1 LSLAPR
7 RFSAPRGALRG
18 PNVQKPPRLSKE
30 NTMSKIKP
38 FCALRPKPEQANAVA
53 SPPYDVLSSDEARVM
68 AKDNPLSF
76 LHVSKPEIDLD
87 PKIDQYA
94 DAVYAKAAENMR
106 RMVEGGV
113 YFREDAPCLYL
124 YQQEMRI
131 GDRLHVQVGLVAGAS
146 SEEYEKDLIK
156 KHELTRADKEKDRT
170 RHVETLNAN
179 GGPVFLTYRAVK
191 GIDAMIDAER
201 NRAPLYDFVSPDGIR
216 HVVWIIREGE
226 RIRAFADAFAKLP
239 CLYIADGH
247 HRCASGVAIGAK
259 RRAANPCH
267 TGEEEYA
274 HFLAVMFPHDQLYIM
289 DYNRVVLDLNGL
301 DEQAFLA
308 KVREKF
314 DVAQT
319 TDKRPAKATEFG
331 MFLGGKWYRL
341 HAKPGTFDAKN
352 PVESLDVSIL
362 QNNLLAPILG
372 IGDPRRDKRID
383 FVGGIR
389 GPEELERRVR
399 EGAAVAFSMF
409 ATSME
414 QLMAIADAGQIMPP
428 KSTWF
433 EPKLRSGLLVRPL
446 D

>member
-1 LSLAPR
+1 MR
-7 RFSAPRGALRG
+7 RL
-18 PNVQKPPRLSKE
+18 
-30 NTMSKIKP
+30 
-38 FCALRPKPEQANAVA
+38 VA
-53 SPPYDVLSSDEARVM
+53 DRVM
-68 AKDNPLSF
+68 
-76 LHVSKPEIDLD
+76 
-87 PKIDQYA
+87 
-94 DAVYAKAAENMR
+94 R
-106 RMVEGGV
+106 RDET
-113 YFREDAPCLYL
+113 PCLYL

-131 GDRLHVQVGLVAGAS
+131 GDRTHVQVGLVAGAS
-146 SEEYEKDLIK
+146 SDEYERNLIK

-179 GGPVFLTYRAVK
+179 AGPVFLTYRAVTS
-191 GIDAMIDAER
+191 IDAMVDAER
-201 NRAPLYDFVSPDGIR
+201 REKPLYDFVSPDGIR
-216 HVVWIIREGE
+216 HVVWAIREAG
-226 RIRAFADAFAKLP
+226 RIGAFTAAFAEIP

-247 HRCASGVAIGAK
+247 HRCASGVSIGAK

-267 TGEEEYA
+267 LGDEEYA
-274 HFLAVMFPHDQLYIM
+274 YFLAVMFPHDQLYIM
-289 DYNRVVLDLNGL
+289 DYNRVVLDLHGL
-301 DEQAFLA
+301 TEAAFLA
-308 KVREKF
+308 KVKEKF
-314 DVAQT
+314 DVAESEE
-319 TDKRPAKATEFG
+319 KRPTKATEFG
-331 MFLGGKWYRL
+331 MFLGGRWYRL
-341 HAKPGTFDAKN
+341 SAKAGSYDAKN

-389 GPEELERRVR
+389 GPEELEKRVR
-399 EGAAVAFSMF
+399 GGAAVAFSMF

>member
-1 LSLAPR
+1 
-7 RFSAPRGALRG
+7 
-18 PNVQKPPRLSKE
+18 
-30 NTMSKIKP
+30 MSKIKP
-38 FCALRPKPEQANAVA
+38 FSALRPTPENANAVA
-53 SPPYDVLSSDEARVM
+53 SPPYDVLNSEEAREM
-68 AKDNPLSF
+68 AKGNPLSF

-94 DAVYAKAAENMR
+94 DEVYAKAAENMR
-106 RMVEGGV
+106 RMVQDRV
-113 YFREDAPCLYL
+113 YFREEAPCLYL
-124 YQQEMRI
+124 YQQEMKI
-131 GDRLHVQVGLVAGAS
+131 GARLHVQVGLVAGAS
-146 SEEYEKDLIK
+146 SAEYEKNLIK

-170 RHVETLNAN
+170 RHVETLDANA
-179 GGPVFLTYRAVK
+179 GPVFLTYRAQK
-191 GIDAMIDAER
+191 SIDAMIDAER
-201 NRAPLYDFVSPDGIR
+201 KHAPLYDFVSPDGIR
-216 HVVWIIREGE
+216 HVVWIIREDA
-226 RIRAFADAFAKLP
+226 RIAAFVDAFAKIP
-239 CLYIADGH
+239 CMYIADGH

-267 TGEEEYA
+267 TGCEEYA

-289 DYNRVVLDLNGL
+289 DYNRVVLDLHGL
-301 DEQAFLA
+301 DESGFLA

-314 DVAQT
+314 DVAET
-319 TDKRPAKATEFG
+319 KEKRPTKATEFG

-341 HAKPGTFDAKN
+341 AAKPGTFDPKN

-362 QNNLLAPILG
+362 QNNLLSPILG

-389 GPEELERRVR
+389 GMEELERRVN

-414 QLMAIADAGQIMPP
+414 QLMAIADAEQIMPP

-433 EPKLRSGLLVRPL
+433 EPKLRSGLLIRPL

>member
-1 LSLAPR
+1 
-7 RFSAPRGALRG
+7 
-18 PNVQKPPRLSKE
+18 
-30 NTMSKIKP
+30 MSKIKP
-38 FCALRPKPEQANAVA
+38 FCALRPSPEQANAVA
-53 SPPYDVLSSDEARVM
+53 SPPYDVLDSKEARVM
-68 AKDNPLSF
+68 AQGNPLSF

-87 PKIDQYA
+87 SSVDLYA
-94 DAVYAKAAENMR
+94 DTVYAKAAENMR
-106 RMVEGGV
+106 RMVQDRV
-113 YFREDAPCLYL
+113 YARDEAPCLYL
-124 YQQEMRI
+124 YQQEMKI
-131 GDRLHVQVGLVAGAS
+131 GEKLHVQVGLVAGAC

-170 RHVETLNAN
+170 RHLEALNAN
-179 GGPVFLTYRAVK
+179 AGPVFLTYRASES
-191 GIDAMIDAER
+191 IDAMIDAER
-201 NRAPLYDFVSPDGIR
+201 KRERLYDFVSPDGIR
-216 HVVWIIREGE
+216 HVVWIIREAD
-226 RIRAFADAFAKLP
+226 RIRAFVDAFAKIP

-259 RRAANPCH
+259 RRAQNPCH
-267 TGEEEYA
+267 TGCEEYA

-301 DEQAFLA
+301 DEPAFLA
-308 KVREKF
+308 KVRERF
-314 DVAQT
+314 DVAET
-319 TDKRPAKATEFG
+319 KEKRPSKATEFG
-331 MFLGGKWYRL
+331 MFLGGRWYRL
-341 HAKPGTFDAKN
+341 AAKPGTFDAKN

-362 QNNLLAPILG
+362 QKNLLAPILG

>member
-1 LSLAPR
+1 
-7 RFSAPRGALRG
+7 
-18 PNVQKPPRLSKE
+18 
-30 NTMSKIKP
+30 MSKIKP
-38 FCALRPKPEQANAVA
+38 FRALRPVPEKANAVA
-53 SPPYDVLSSDEARVM
+53 SPPYDVLSSDEARAM
-68 AKDNPLSF
+68 AADNPVSF
-76 LHVSKPEIDLD
+76 LHVTKPEIDLD
-87 PKIDQYA
+87 PKIDLYT
-94 DAVYAKAAENMR
+94 DEVYAKAAENMR
-106 RMVEGGV
+106 RLVAQRVMIRDE
-113 YFREDAPCLYL
+113 APCLYL

-131 GDRLHVQVGLVAGAS
+131 GERNHVQVGLVAGACS
-146 SEEYEKDLIK
+146 DEYERNLIK

-170 RHVETLNAN
+170 RHVETLDANA
-179 GGPVFLTYRAVK
+179 GPVFLTYRAVAS
-191 GIDAMIDAER
+191 IDAMVDAER
-201 NRAPLYDFVSPDGIR
+201 RAAPLYDFVSPDGIR
-216 HVVWIIREGE
+216 HAVWAIRDPK
-226 RIRAFADAFAKLP
+226 RIDAFTAAFAGIP

-267 TGEEEYA
+267 TGDEEYA
-274 HFLAVMFPHDQLYIM
+274 YFLAVMFPHDQLYIM
-289 DYNRVVLDLNGL
+289 DYNRVVNDLHGL
-301 DEQAFLA
+301 TEAAFLA

-314 DVAQT
+314 DVAET
-319 TDKRPAKATEFG
+319 NAARPTKATEFG
-331 MFLGGKWYRL
+331 MFLGGKWYTLTAR
-341 HAKPGTFDAKN
+341 PGTFDAKN

-389 GPEELERRVR
+389 GPKELERRVK
-399 EGAAVAFSMF
+399 EGAAVAFSLY

>member
-1 LSLAPR
+1 
-7 RFSAPRGALRG
+7 
-18 PNVQKPPRLSKE
+18 
-30 NTMSKIKP
+30 MSTIKP
-38 FCALRPKPEQANAVA
+38 FRALRPVPDKANAVA
-53 SPPYDVLSSDEARVM
+53 SPPYDVLSSDEARAM
-68 AKDNPLSF
+68 AADNPVSF
-76 LHVSKPEIDLD
+76 LHVTKPEIDLD
-87 PKIDQYA
+87 PKIDLYA
-94 DAVYAKAAENMR
+94 DEVYAKAAQNMR
-106 RMVEGGV
+106 RLVADRVMLRDDTALL
-113 YFREDAPCLYL
+113 FL

-131 GDRLHVQVGLVAGAS
+131 GDRNHVQVGLVAGAS
-146 SEEYEKDLIK
+146 SAEYEQNLIK

-179 GGPVFLTYRAVK
+179 AGPVFLTYRASK
-191 GIDAMIDAER
+191 GIDGMVDAER
-201 NRAPLYDFVSPDGIR
+201 AKKPLYDFVSPDGIR
-216 HVVWIIREGE
+216 HIVWAIGE
-226 RIRAFADAFAKLP
+226 PNRIHAFVDAFAKIP

-267 TGEEEYA
+267 LGDEEYA
-274 HFLAVMFPHDQLYIM
+274 YFLAVMFPHDQLYIM
-289 DYNRVVLDLNGL
+289 DYNRVVNDLNGL
-301 DEQAFLA
+301 SEAAFLA
-308 KVREKF
+308 KVRETF
-314 DVAQT
+314 DVAESK
-319 TDKRPAKATEFG
+319 DKRPSKATEFG
-331 MFLGGKWYRL
+331 MFLGGRWHRL
-341 HAKPGTFDAKN
+341 TAKPGTFDTAN

-389 GPEELERRVR
+389 GPEELERRVAG
-399 EGAAVAFSMF
+399 GAAVAFSMY

>member
-1 LSLAPR
+1 
-7 RFSAPRGALRG
+7 
-18 PNVQKPPRLSKE
+18 
-30 NTMSKIKP
+30 MSKIKP
-38 FCALRPKPEQANAVA
+38 FRALRPLPEKANAVA
-53 SPPYDVLSSDEARVM
+53 SPPYDVLNSEEARVL
-68 AKDNPLSF
+68 AADNPLSF

-87 PKIDQYA
+87 PKVDLYS
-94 DAVYAKAAENMR
+94 DAVYAQAAEGMR
-106 RMVEGGV
+106 RLVASGV
-113 YFREDAPCLYL
+113 LSRDPEPCLYL

-131 GDRLHVQVGLVAGAS
+131 GDRDHVQVGLVAGAC

-170 RHVETLNAN
+170 RHTEVVNAN

-191 GIDAMIDAER
+191 PIDAMVAADR
-201 NRAPLYDFVSPDGIR
+201 RGAPLYDFVAPDGVR
-216 HVVWIIREGE
+216 HVAWAIRDRE
-226 RIRAFADAFAKLP
+226 RIGAYVAAFAGIP
-239 CLYIADGH
+239 CMYIADGH
-247 HRCASGVAIGAK
+247 HRAASGVAIGAK

-267 TGEEEYA
+267 TGDEEYA

-301 DEQAFLA
+301 TEAAFLA

-314 DVAQT
+314 EVAEAT
-319 TDKRPAKATEFG
+319 AKRPAKATEFG

-341 HAKPGTFDAKN
+341 AAKPGTYDAKS
-352 PVESLDVSIL
+352 PTESLDVSIL
-362 QNNLLAPILG
+362 QANLLAPILG